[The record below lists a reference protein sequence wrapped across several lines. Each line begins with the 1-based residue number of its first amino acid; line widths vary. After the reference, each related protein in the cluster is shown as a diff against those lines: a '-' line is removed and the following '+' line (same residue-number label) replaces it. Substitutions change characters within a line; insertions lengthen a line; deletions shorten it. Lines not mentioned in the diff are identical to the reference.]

1 MYSYLYKKYIEW
13 GNYYRNVD
21 NQYGSTLYPVSQ
33 SQTATDCEAIDGS
46 KSLAYLVE
54 PSLLTKAKRTS
65 LGEIEEKRVFIT
77 QSKMVETDQP
87 SLSTCSSM
95 TPQRNESCT
104 SSSSSS

>member
-21 NQYGSTLYPVSQ
+21 NQYGSTLYP
-33 SQTATDCEAIDGS
+33 EID
-46 KSLAYLVE
+46 
-54 PSLLTKAKRTS
+54 
-65 LGEIEEKRVFIT
+65 EKRVFIT